1 MRKVLRIVA
10 TLFVFGALAVGGFA
24 WWSYDWLHTQ
34 LVTIQAPTVYEVTR
48 GATLRTVARD
58 LQERGIVD
66 RPQTW
71 VVAARLMGKAGSLK
85 AGEYELQPGTTPLE
99 LLSVLSSGQVILHG
113 ITFVE
118 GSTFADM
125 LEQLRANPA
134 IKTDLTNRPADEI
147 MRALGKTGVHPEGQF
162 FPDTYRFPRNT
173 PDTEVLKMA
182 SDRMT
187 AALDEVWR
195 MRAPDLPLAGP
206 YEALILASIVEKETG
221 VDRERPLVAGVFV
234 ERLKRGMRLQTDPT
248 IIYGMG
254 EAYEGNIRRVD
265 LLRDTPYNSYTRAG
279 LPPTPIALPGRES
292 LEAAVKPEMSG
303 KIFFVA
309 TGEPDGTH
317 YFSATLAEHDAAVKR
332 YLQRIRNRNVR

>member
-1 MRKVLRIVA
+1 MRKLLRIVA
-10 TLFVFGALAVGGFA
+10 VLFILGALVAGGFT

-34 LVTIQAPTVYEVTR
+34 LATIPAPAVYEVTR
-48 GATLRTVARD
+48 GATLRSVARD
-58 LQERGIVD
+58 LQQRGIVD
-66 RPQTW
+66 RPRTW
-71 VVAARLMGKAGSLK
+71 VIAARLMRKAGSLK

-99 LLSVLSSGQVILHG
+99 LLRVLSSGQVVLHG

-125 LEQLRANPA
+125 LGQLRQNPA
-134 IKTDLTNRPADEI
+134 IKADLANRPYDEI
-147 MRALGKTGVHPEGQF
+147 MRTLGKAGVHPEGQF

-173 PDTEVLKMA
+173 PDLEVLKMA

-187 AALDEVWR
+187 AALDEAWR
-195 MRAPDLPLAGP
+195 ARAADLPLAGP

-248 IIYGMG
+248 VIYGMG
-254 EAYEGNIRRVD
+254 ETYDGNIRRAD

-292 LEAAVKPEMSG
+292 LAAAVKPELSG

-309 TGEPDGTH
+309 TGEPDGSH

-332 YLQRIRNRNVR
+332 YLQRLRKRNVR